1 MTHVWKSKLHFV
13 IIFVI
18 IFVTIFFLRNRAPG
32 LRATASVVVTSGWSP
47 QARDGKTALD
57 MAKKE
62 LQRHID
68 LHPDEE
74 PSQKFI
80 DIIDIVD
87 LIEQSMEGETRA
99 ERLNGIR
106 LYWVRTEQLHERRLE
121 AWRKTAEATTDQ
133 KAKEQL
139 ALEELRA
146 QALSAA

>member
-1 MTHVWKSKLHFV
+1 MV
-13 IIFVI
+13 
-18 IFVTIFFLRNRAPG
+18 P
-32 LRATASVVVTSGWSP
+32 P

-80 DIIDIVD
+80 DIIDMVD

-99 ERLNGIR
+99 ERLNGIS
-106 LYWVRTEQLHERRLE
+106 TC
-121 AWRKTAEATTDQ
+121 
-133 KAKEQL
+133 
-139 ALEELRA
+139 
-146 QALSAA
+146 